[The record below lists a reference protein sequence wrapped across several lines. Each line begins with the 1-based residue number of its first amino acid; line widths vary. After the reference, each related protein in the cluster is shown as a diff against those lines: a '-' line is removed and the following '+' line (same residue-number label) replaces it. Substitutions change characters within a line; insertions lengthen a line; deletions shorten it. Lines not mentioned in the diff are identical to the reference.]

1 MLYLDKL
8 LSQLA
13 YPLGFSIVLASL
25 ALVLLIAG
33 WRRSG
38 LLALSAG
45 ILWLALWSI
54 PIVSDGL
61 RLSLEG
67 RFAHQPVGALPAADA
82 VVVLGGG
89 IRGGPPDWPD
99 PDLGRASDR
108 VWHAARIYHGGKA
121 ARVIVSG
128 GAMPWAGE
136 RRSEADGMLRFLT
149 DLGVP
154 PDAILLEG
162 RSRNTRENA
171 LYTAEILSA
180 EGIDRVLLVTSALH
194 MPRALATFRSAG
206 INAVPA
212 ATDFEV
218 MPEPAHLMRWLPDA
232 EALSDSTRALKEYV
246 GWWVYSWRGWA
257 EL

>member
-1 MLYLDKL
+1 MLYLDKV

-13 YPLGFSIVLASL
+13 YPLGLSIVLALL
-25 ALVLLIAG
+25 ALVLLVAG
-33 WRRSG
+33 RRRLG
-38 LLALSAG
+38 LFALSVG
-45 ILWLALWSI
+45 ILWLGFWSI

-67 RFAHQPVGALPAADA
+67 RFPHEPVGALPEADA

-108 VWHAARIYHGGKA
+108 VWHAARIYHAGKA
-121 ARVIVSG
+121 PRVIVSG
-128 GAMPWAGE
+128 GSMPWAGD
-136 RRSEADGMLRFLT
+136 RRSEADAMLRFLA

-154 PDAILLEG
+154 PAAILLEG

-171 LYTAEILSA
+171 LYTGEILGA
-180 EGIDRVLLVTSALH
+180 EGFDRVLLVTSALH
-194 MPRALATFRSAG
+194 MPRALATFRAVG
-206 INAVPA
+206 IDAVPA

-218 MPEPAHLMRWLPDA
+218 MPEPAHLIRWLPDA

-246 GWWVYSWRGWA
+246 GWWVYRWRGWA
-257 EL
+257 EA